1 MKTLYDREDL
11 EDIFRRIEQL
21 SPESQRLWGTMTVNQ
36 MVCHV
41 ADPFRDL
48 LGLRTTKPTIPELL
62 RPLVRMMLINDK
74 PFRKNIPT
82 VKPYQQAGNGE
93 GTVPGV
99 FEKDRSDLMDLIHQF
114 ANLDEDF
121 RLGQHAA
128 LGALTHEQAG
138 QFMWKHLDHHLRQF
152 GV

>member
-1 MKTLYDREDL
+1 MKTLYDPSDL
-11 EDIFRRIEQL
+11 EAIKQRIENL
-21 SPESQRLWGTMTVNQ
+21 EPDSQGLWGIMNVHQ

-48 LGLRTTKPTIPELL
+48 LKLRTTKSTIPELL
-62 RPLVRMMLINDK
+62 KPLVRMMLINDK

-82 VKPYQQAGNGE
+82 VKPYQQAGKGE
-93 GTVPGV
+93 GTAPTE
-99 FEKDRSDLMDLIHQF
+99 FEKDRAELIKLIDEF
-114 ANLDEDF
+114 ANLDENF
-121 RLGQHAA
+121 KLGQHAA
-128 LGALTHEQAG
+128 LGTLTREQAG